1 MLNEIQKEFLI
12 ELLENFKEGSK
23 SNYKALIELY
33 DNDSL
38 EYNRN
43 GRYTYCKDD
52 AKVND
57 FIYKCGLWAE
67 TGMYAEGIVFRHD
80 AESIYDESSNYL
92 ENEHMTDELKQFF
105 KDSDDPYEDG
115 SDFMY
120 VTGCSDYTYVTNIKK
135 KSDYPNFTS
144 DDIKNH
150 FGLSD
155 VQFELLVIKA
165 HAGSRAEILKI
176 VNNLDIIKKYSSKLE
191 FLNEYIDGYV
201 DSINDE
207 EYSDIS
213 QLLCDY
219 AVLYFDD
226 EFYDTEEFESAVMD
240 VLDHINNVSKNKDD
254 DKLNEARNIVKLFV
268 KELSELV

>member
-1 MLNEIQKEFLI
+1 MLNETQKEFLI

-57 FIYKCGLWAE
+57 FIWKCGLWAE
-67 TGMYAEGIVFRHD
+67 TGMYADGIVFRQD
-80 AESIYDESSNYL
+80 AKSIYDESSDYL
-92 ENEHMTDELKQFF
+92 ENEHMTSELSDFF
-105 KDSDDPYEDG
+105 DDTDDPYEDG

-120 VTGCSDYTYVTNIKK
+120 VTGCSDYTYVKNIKK
-135 KSDYPNFTS
+135 KSDYPNFTAE
-144 DDIKNH
+144 DIKNH

-155 VQFELLVIKA
+155 IQFELLVIKA
-165 HAGSRAEILKI
+165 QVGSRADIRKI
-176 VNNLDIIKKYSSKLE
+176 VNNLDIIEKYSSKLE
-191 FLNEYIDGYV
+191 FLNEYIDSYV
-201 DSINDE
+201 K

-213 QLLCDY
+213 QLLQDY
-219 AVLYFDD
+219 AVRYFDD
-226 EFYDTEEFESAVMD
+226 EFYDTEDFESAIMD
-240 VLDHINNVSKNKDD
+240 ELDYTN
-254 DKLNEARNIVKLFV
+254 DKFYDKIHEARNIFKLFV
-268 KELSELV
+268 TELSELL